1 MKRIVLPTWFLLSL
15 CSLAHGA
22 TIGPYVG
29 VGIGKSSAR
38 TPNEA
43 AFNLNGF
50 AGYNITPYFGLEV
63 GYANYAR
70 TVYNGRIPG
79 AHSEFQYNFRSAD
92 AVGKAYLPLGYT
104 GYNLYALAGVVRVT
118 ETLNYTNAAGLPLS
132 GSIASPAGLGVTNA
146 YKTRPIYGIGVNF
159 SVPSY
164 HFTINIEATQVD
176 RTSNFGSNPVAV
188 PYLNLVTL
196 GVAYNVC

>member
-1 MKRIVLPTWFLLSL
+1 
-15 CSLAHGA
+15 
-22 TIGPYVG
+22 
-29 VGIGKSSAR
+29 
-38 TPNEA
+38 
-43 AFNLNGF
+43 
-50 AGYNITPYFGLEV
+50 
-63 GYANYAR
+63 
-70 TVYNGRIPG
+70 
-79 AHSEFQYNFRSAD
+79 
-92 AVGKAYLPLGYT
+92 LPLGYT